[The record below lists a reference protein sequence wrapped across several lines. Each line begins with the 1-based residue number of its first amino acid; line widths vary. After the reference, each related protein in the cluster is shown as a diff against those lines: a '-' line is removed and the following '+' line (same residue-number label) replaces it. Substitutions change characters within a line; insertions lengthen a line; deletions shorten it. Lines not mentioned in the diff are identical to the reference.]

1 LSKGVT
7 ISKLEALLSRI
18 RTRAAEP
25 RAARPALAPAHVPAS
40 APAAVAPAPVAAP
53 ARAVAPP
60 AAVAQPAAPAFVEGV
75 GVVGTPQVRGGPAP
89 PAAPA
94 LVPPAAFVPP
104 QVTAEPVAESIPP
117 EMLEETTLPP
127 PPLADAPGDADFDV
141 DVDVPAPTP
150 EPAAVMAPSAAHEL
164 ADSRERLS
172 AAPEVSPEPAAID
185 AGPSNEPVEVVS
197 DEEAM
202 AGADDDDEGAEAPA
216 SSRRPV
222 APPPEER
229 LAELA
234 FGAEEPQPARHTPP
248 PKSGRL
254 PAPPAV
260 EFDADVTGVRAHPGL
275 EGDDEA
281 ISARG
286 GEPSVLS
293 PEAVRA
299 DLASGANVR
308 VPDVIGEAQAFA
320 PATFLALLDASLSL

>member
-1 LSKGVT
+1 LSKAAT

-25 RAARPALAPAHVPAS
+25 RSVRHA
-40 APAAVAPAPVAAP
+40 APAPALTPTPIAVAAVP
-53 ARAVAPP
+53 VAPVM
-60 AAVAQPAAPAFVEGV
+60 A
-75 GVVGTPQVRGGPAP
+75 PAP
-89 PAAPA
+89 PSAFAPA
-94 LVPPAAFVPP
+94 TSRAFVPP
-104 QVTAEPVAESIPP
+104 APPVSPPPPEVSEGVAESIPP
-117 EMLEETTLPP
+117 EMLEGTTLPP

-141 DVDVPAPTP
+141 DVDVAATTPQPAVARTTT
-150 EPAAVMAPSAAHEL
+150 ES
-164 ADSRERLS
+164 DSRERLS
-172 AAPEVSPEPAAID
+172 AAPAAQPEAVAVD
-185 AGPSNEPVEVVS
+185 VGRSVEPVEVLS

-202 AGADDDDEGAEAPA
+202 ASVASDDDQIEEAPV

-260 EFDADVTGVRAHPGL
+260 EFDADVTGVRAAPGRVA
-275 EGDDEA
+275 DDEA
-281 ISARG
+281 VSARG
-286 GEPSVLS
+286 EPSILS
-293 PEAVRA
+293 PQAVRA
-299 DLASGANVR
+299 ELASGASVR
-308 VPDVIGEAQAFA
+308 VADVIGEAQAFA

>member
-1 LSKGVT
+1 LSKAAT

-25 RAARPALAPAHVPAS
+25 RSAGQPAPAPAVAAVPAPAVVAAPS
-40 APAAVAPAPVAAP
+40 PVATPATAVVAPPAAVAPAPV
-53 ARAVAPP
+53 
-60 AAVAQPAAPAFVEGV
+60 FV
-75 GVVGTPQVRGGPAP
+75 TPTTQ
-89 PAAPA
+89 
-94 LVPPAAFVPP
+94 AFVPP
-104 QVTAEPVAESIPP
+104 TSPASAPPDLSEGPAESIPP

-127 PPLADAPGDADFDV
+127 PPLTDAPGDADFDV
-141 DVDVPAPTP
+141 DVDVGTTPQPAGARA
-150 EPAAVMAPSAAHEL
+150 ES
-164 ADSRERLS
+164 DSRERLS
-172 AAPEVSPEPAAID
+172 AAPAAEPEAVAAD
-185 AGPSNEPVEVVS
+185 AGPLP
-197 DEEAM
+197 DEDEM
-202 AGADDDDEGAEAPA
+202 ASAPADEDQTDEAPA

-234 FGAEEPQPARHTPP
+234 FGTEEQQPARHTPP

-260 EFDADVTGVRAHPGL
+260 EFDADVTGVRDAPRL
-275 EGDDEA
+275 NADDDA
-281 ISARG
+281 ASAQ

-293 PEAVRA
+293 PQAVRA